1 MSKACKLKTNTFVGV
16 SLFSPHYEAKARRL
30 LASCE
35 RVQICCKATLLPSDV
50 YGPGNPTRT
59 RTRAR
64 ARTRTRT
71 PNPNQARDGR
81 ARFGLPRRTGRRA
94 GGGLAR

>member
-64 ARTRTRT
+64 TRTPTRTPT
-71 PNPNQARDGR
+71 PNPNPNPNAN
-81 ARFGLPRRTGRRA
+81 
-94 GGGLAR
+94 

>member
-64 ARTRTRT
+64 ARTRTR
-71 PNPNQARDGR
+71 NP
-81 ARFGLPRRTGRRA
+81 
-94 GGGLAR
+94 